1 MTDKK
6 MTDAEFRN
14 QVLSS
19 LSELNEISNNC
30 LIDFEHLQISLMIIA
45 DHIDMDIAEL
55 AEKTKQVYTFRVLT
69 RLEEKEGLEEKGE

>member
-1 MTDKK
+1 MTNKK
-6 MTDAEFRN
+6 MTDEEFRN

>member
-1 MTDKK
+1 MTNKK
-6 MTDAEFRN
+6 MTDEEFRN

-45 DHIDMDIAEL
+45 DHIDMDPAEL
-55 AEKTKQVYTFRVLT
+55 AEKTKQVYTYRALK

>member
-1 MTDKK
+1 MTNKK
-6 MTDAEFRN
+6 MTDEEFRN

-45 DHIDMDIAEL
+45 DHIDMDPAEL
-55 AEKTKQVYTFRVLT
+55 AEKTKQVYTYRALK
-69 RLEEKEGLEEKGE
+69 RLEEKGGLEEKGE

>member
-1 MTDKK
+1 MTNKK
-6 MTDAEFRN
+6 MTDEEFRN

-45 DHIDMDIAEL
+45 DHIDMDIDEL
-55 AEKTKQVYTFRVLT
+55 IEKTKQVYTFRVLT

>member
-1 MTDKK
+1 MTNKK
-6 MTDAEFRN
+6 MTDEEFRN

-45 DHIDMDIAEL
+45 DHIDIDPDEL
-55 AEKTKQVYTFRVLT
+55 IEKTKQVYTFRVLT

>member
-1 MTDKK
+1 MINKK
-6 MTDAEFRN
+6 MTDEEFRN

-45 DHIDMDIAEL
+45 DHIDMDIDEL
-55 AEKTKQVYTFRVLT
+55 IEKTKQVYTFRVLT

>member
-6 MTDAEFRN
+6 MTDEEFRN

-30 LIDFEHLQISLMIIA
+30 LIDFEHLQISVMIIA
-45 DHIDMDIAEL
+45 DHIDMDPAEL

>member
-1 MTDKK
+1 MTNKK
-6 MTDAEFRN
+6 MTDEEFRN

-45 DHIDMDIAEL
+45 DHIDMDPAEL